1 MKNIL
6 SQLSFTTN
14 IKDPRFK
21 KMVLGGILGI
31 ILFALLFGLAG
42 YFAGQVLYYFT
53 H

>member
-6 SQLSFTTN
+6 SQLSFTTD

-21 KMVLGGILGI
+21 RMVLGGILGI
-31 ILFALLFGLAG
+31 IIFALFFGVAG
-42 YFAGQVLYYFT
+42 YFAGKALYYFT